1 MGSNPSWPAIS
12 GDKMIKPKDVKQF
25 LREVKVELK
34 KVTWPSRKETISA
47 TSVVLIV
54 TFIAAFYLG
63 LVDIILTKLVKL
75 FLSL

>member
-1 MGSNPSWPAIS
+1 
-12 GDKMIKPKDVKQF
+12 MIKPRDIKQF
-25 LREVKVELK
+25 LREVKVKLK

-47 TSVVLIV
+47 TSVVLAV
-54 TFIAAFYLG
+54 VFITAFYLG

>member
-1 MGSNPSWPAIS
+1 
-12 GDKMIKPKDVKQF
+12 MIKPKDIKQF

-47 TSVVLIV
+47 TTVVLIV
-54 TFIAAFYLG
+54 TFITAFYLG

>member
-1 MGSNPSWPAIS
+1 
-12 GDKMIKPKDVKQF
+12 MIKPRDIKQF

-47 TSVVLIV
+47 TSVVLAV
-54 TFIAAFYLG
+54 VFITAFYLG